1 MNRRDFL
8 FSSGAALTLALA
20 PRSALFAQTA
30 TPLPAAP
37 VPVPVKPPTPVTKFE
52 LLRNDVGYFTGR
64 GGTIGWMVSPEAL
77 IAIDTQFP
85 DTAAIFM
92 QEVPARGGR
101 KFDAVINTH
110 HHLDHTGGNKVFQP
124 ATQRIVGQQ
133 NVPAL
138 QAAAF
143 ARNPKIGE
151 QTPPDT
157 LFADTWRIDAGKE
170 VVNARYFGPAHTGG
184 DIAVHF
190 ERANI
195 VHVGDLVFHKLYPVT
210 DRPGGSQV
218 RHWIK
223 VVEEVAQTYP
233 ADALYVFGHGRQNA
247 VVGSRQDV
255 LAQRDFLSALVDH
268 VEKAIAAGHSREEIT
283 QLVNLP
289 GFPDYEAD
297 AKTSRLPGN
306 LGAVYDELNGR
317 PSGA

>member
-8 FSSGAALTLALA
+8 LSSGAALALALA
-20 PRSALFAQTA
+20 PRSPLLAH
-30 TPLPAAP
+30 TPVPAP
-37 VPVPVKPPTPVTKFE
+37 VAPMPVKPPTLATRFE
-52 LLRNDVGYFTGR
+52 PLRNDVGYFTGR
-64 GGTIGWMVSPEAL
+64 GGTIGWLASPGAL

-85 DTAAIFM
+85 DTAAVFL
-92 QEVPARGGR
+92 QDVPGRGGR

-110 HHLDHTGGNKVFQP
+110 HHLDHTGGNRVFRP
-124 ATQRIVGQQ
+124 AAQRIIGQQ
-133 NVPAL
+133 HVPAL

-157 LFADTWRIDAGKE
+157 LFADIWRIDAGRE
-170 VVNARYFGPAHTGG
+170 VVGARYFGPAHTAG

-190 ERANI
+190 EQANI
-195 VHVGDLVFHKLYPVT
+195 VHVGDLVFHRLYPVI

-218 RHWIK
+218 RHWIT
-223 VVEEVAQTYP
+223 VAEEIARTYP
-233 ADALYVFGHGRQNA
+233 ADALYIFGHGRQN
-247 VVGSRQDV
+247 VVTGSRQDV
-255 LAQRDFLSALVDH
+255 LAHRDFLSALVAH
-268 VEKAIAAGHSREEIT
+268 VEKAIAAGRSREEII

-297 AKTSRLPGN
+297 PRSSRLPGN
-306 LGAVYDELNGR
+306 LGAVYDELTGR